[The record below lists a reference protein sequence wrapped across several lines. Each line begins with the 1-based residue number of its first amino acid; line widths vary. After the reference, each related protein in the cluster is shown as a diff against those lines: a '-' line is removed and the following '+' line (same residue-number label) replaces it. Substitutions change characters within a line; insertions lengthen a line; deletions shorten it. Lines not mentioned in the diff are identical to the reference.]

1 MNIFKPIYLA
11 AFYRSGIYYAGRLL
25 RGNRL
30 GIEQVARRSV
40 ELSCA
45 RQYHARRPFFDVRH
59 IERIRPTRNYS
70 PQQIVEEHLHR
81 ETIDFQPVRLHW
93 VDDAWMINGSIF
105 IHKTQRI
112 ELGNT
117 LKPKSLL
124 SRLLPPPVEP
134 LMSMDE
140 AVLVGTCAGTTWF
153 GHWLEDELPK
163 HLLGKDFGTPVIA
176 SRKVFVHEAGY
187 QAALGLQAPLALGTG
202 RIGSLVV
209 IDEFAQNPHKTRRYA
224 QMRRDLGA
232 NTGLDRVYLYRG
244 DSGTPRRMV
253 NERQLAERLECE
265 GFHIVDVGRASF
277 AEISEAC
284 RGAAVIVGIE
294 GSHLAHAL
302 FMMRDY
308 GTLLIL
314 NPPNQVHTTVAD
326 IGVFCRLVSGMFVCE
341 AAGAN
346 GDFVA
351 DIDEVLGFLERL
363 LRYSAVEQPALAA
376 YVDEVIAMADSES
389 VA

>member
-1 MNIFKPIYLA
+1 MNILKPLYLNA
-11 AFYRSGIYYAGRLL
+11 LYRSGTYYARRVL

-30 GIEQVARRSV
+30 GIEQIARRT
-40 ELSCA
+40 EQLSCA
-45 RQYHARRPFFDVRH
+45 QRFHARRPFFDVRH
-59 IERIRPTRNYS
+59 IERIRSARNYS
-70 PQQIVEEHLHR
+70 PQQIVDEHLHR
-81 ETIDFQPVRLHW
+81 ETIDFRPVRLHW

-105 IHKTQRI
+105 IDKTQRI

-134 LMSMDE
+134 LISMDE
-140 AVLVGTCAGTTWF
+140 AVLVGTCAGATWF
-153 GHWLEDELPK
+153 GHWLEDELPAQ
-163 HLLGKDFGTPVIA
+163 LLGKDFGTPVIA
-176 SRKVFVHEAGY
+176 SRKAYAHEAGY
-187 QAALGLQAPLALGTG
+187 LAALGLQPPTALGTS

-224 QMRRDLGA
+224 RMRRDLGA
-232 NTGLDRVYLYRG
+232 STGLDRVYLYRG
-244 DSGTPRRMV
+244 DSGTPRRLV
-253 NERQLAERLECE
+253 NERQLAERLAGE
-265 GFHIVDVGRASF
+265 GFHIVDVSRASF
-277 AEISEAC
+277 SEIAEAC

-308 GTLLIL
+308 GALLIL

-341 AAGAN
+341 AAGTN

-376 YVDEVIAMADSES
+376 YVDEVIAMANAES
-389 VA
+389 AA